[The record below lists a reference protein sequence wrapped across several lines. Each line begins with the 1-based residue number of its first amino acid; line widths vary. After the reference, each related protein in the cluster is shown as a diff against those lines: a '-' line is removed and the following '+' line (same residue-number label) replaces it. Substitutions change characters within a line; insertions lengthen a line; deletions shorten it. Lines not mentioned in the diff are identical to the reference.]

1 MIDLRLYL
9 IISFIFIYFLLI
21 LLLLLI
27 IISIFFIIIYY
38 RSLSIY
44 FLPNF
49 LKLKLNLNFKLFYH
63 PYCIVYN
70 KFYIVKIYVF

>member
-27 IISIFFIIIYY
+27 IISIFFYNNL
-38 RSLSIY
+38 LSFIKY
-44 FLPNF
+44 LFF
-49 LKLKLNLNFKLFYH
+49 AQFFK
-63 PYCIVYN
+63 IEI
-70 KFYIVKIYVF
+70 KFEF